1 MSASPLTPRDHAEE
15 VAVFRSQVI
24 GPLAQGSFDHG
35 ELATQLRLLS
45 KQRFRPPD
53 AAVTRAFSVPTLERW
68 YYAWKSGGLAALIPR
83 PRSDRGRA
91 KALDSTLRDLLCD
104 IRREHPTAS
113 AALIL
118 STLQAEGRLAK
129 GALSEST
136 LRRLFQE
143 RGLDRQARSEEATHT
158 RQRWE
163 AAHPG
168 ALFHGDVCHGPN
180 LLIEGRSTP
189 LRIHGMLDDAS
200 RFVIAL
206 EARPQ
211 ELEHDMLVLLT
222 NALRRLQ
229 GRPDALYLDN
239 GSTYSG
245 EALATFCARLDLSL
259 LHAKPYDPQ
268 ARGKMERFWRTLREG
283 LLDHLDPTLNL
294 AQVQQRLDT
303 FLDKHYHS
311 RPHSSL
317 FGKTPREVWERRQ
330 LHSVNEA
337 ELGAALIV
345 RERRRVSRDGVVSLD
360 GHHFE
365 LRQSFLANRIVVV
378 VRSLLQH
385 FVRPVVEYD
394 GRRFEL
400 FDLDVRRNGSTPR
413 EPPPPREPSTPP
425 PPAQRSLPF
434 DPHQPR

>member
-1 MSASPLTPRDHAEE
+1 MPPSPLTPRDHSEE

-35 ELATQLRLLS
+35 ELAAQLRLLS
-45 KQRFRPPD
+45 KQCFRPPG
-53 AAVTRAFSVPTLERW
+53 AEITRTFSVPTLERW
-68 YYAWKSGGLAALIPR
+68 YYAWKSGGLPALIPQ

-91 KALDSTLRDLLCD
+91 RALDAELRDLVCE

-118 STLQAEGRLAK
+118 STLQAEGRIMQ

-143 RGLDRQARSEEATHT
+143 RGLDRLSRPADHTHT
-158 RQRWE
+158 RLRWE

-180 LLIEGRSTP
+180 LIVEGRSTP
-189 LRIHGMLDDAS
+189 LRIHGLLDDAS
-200 RFVIAL
+200 RFVVAL
-206 EARPQ
+206 EARSQ

-222 NALRRLQ
+222 SALRRLQ

-268 ARGKMERFWRTLREG
+268 ARGKMERFWRTLRAG

-303 FLDKHYHS
+303 FLEKHYHS

-330 LHSVNEA
+330 LRSVCEA

-345 RERRRVSRDGVVSLD
+345 RERRRVSKDGVLSLD

-365 LRQSFLANRIVVV
+365 LRQRFLAGRLVFV
-378 VRSLLQH
+378 VRSLIEH
-385 FVRPVVEYD
+385 FVRPAVEHA

-400 FDLDVRRNGSTPR
+400 FDLDVRRNGATRR
-413 EPPPPREPSTPP
+413 EPPAPVPE
-425 PPAQRSLPF
+425 QRSLPF